1 MLAVTAVSPASATT
15 PAAAPATNPRD
26 SRPAA
31 WQCFAEADE
40 LAHAIQGTQLRITP
54 KGRADSAWAL
64 LPLALERGF
73 VQFADE
79 PCGTLT
85 YGTVSRDIAGFGV
98 ALTAAGNFRMNGYPV
113 SGNVFALFGPGAAQ
127 FGSSSGPSRWAAVS
141 FAPIDLG
148 AALGAVRGG
157 DSPALGTVF
166 RPILAAPAIAA
177 AAVELL
183 FSALRTAE
191 RDPDALAV
199 PGARAS
205 LERAL
210 LDTFARAVASADPH
224 ATADRAKLP
233 ATRLVRQCEE
243 YLETHLHTP
252 VYVADLCA
260 LTGASERTLRNAFHT
275 VYGLGPTRYLVQRRL
290 AAARRALRS
299 AQPGDTV
306 TSIATRNGLWDLGR
320 FAADY
325 RALYGEPPS
334 ATLRA
339 ARTGSLAA

>member
-1 MLAVTAVSPASATT
+1 MLSVTS
-15 PAAAPATNPRD
+15 AAPATSIVSPSPNVRE
-26 SRPAA
+26 SRPGA
-31 WQCFAEADE
+31 WQCFDEADE
-40 LAHAIQGTQLRITP
+40 LALAIRGTQLRITP
-54 KGRADSAWAL
+54 KGRATGAWAL

-79 PCGTLT
+79 PCGSLT
-85 YGTVSRDIAGFGV
+85 FGTVSRDIAGFGI
-98 ALTAAGNFRMNGYPV
+98 ALAASGNYRMNGYPV

-127 FGSSSGPSRWAAVS
+127 FCSSSGPSRWAAVS

-148 AALGAVRGG
+148 AALGAVRGS
-157 DSPALGTVF
+157 DPPALGTVF

-177 AAVELL
+177 AAVDLL
-183 FSALRTAE
+183 FSALKSAE
-191 RDPDALAV
+191 RDPEALAA
-199 PGARAS
+199 PGARSS

-224 ATADRAKLP
+224 AIADRAKLP
-233 ATRLVRQCEE
+233 ATRLVRQCED

-290 AAARRALRS
+290 AAARRALRN

-339 ARTGSLAA
+339 ARAGTLAA

>member
-1 MLAVTAVSPASATT
+1 MLAVSAMPTAVASTTPSATV
-15 PAAAPATNPRD
+15 AAPP
-26 SRPAA
+26 SRPTG

-40 LAHAIQGTQLRITP
+40 LAQAIRGTQLRITP
-54 KGRADSAWAL
+54 KGRASAPWAL

-79 PCGTLT
+79 PCGSLT

-98 ALTAAGNFRMNGYPV
+98 ALNASGAYRMNGFPV
-113 SGNVFALFGPGAAQ
+113 AGNVFALFGPGAAQ

-157 DSPALGTVF
+157 ESPTLGTVF
-166 RPILAAPAIAA
+166 RPVLAAPAIAA
-177 AAVELL
+177 AAVDLL
-183 FSALRTAE
+183 FSAMKTAE
-191 RDPDALAV
+191 RDPDALAA

-224 ATADRAKLP
+224 AIADRAKLP
-233 ATRLVRQCEE
+233 ATRLVRQCED
-243 YLETHLHTP
+243 YLESHLHTP

-290 AAARRALRS
+290 AAARRALRH

-339 ARTGSLAA
+339 ARTGTLAA

>member
-1 MLAVTAVSPASATT
+1 MLAVSAAPTSV
-15 PAAAPATNPRD
+15 AAPAASPTVSAASAR
-26 SRPAA
+26 SGA
-31 WQCFAEADE
+31 WQCYAEADE
-40 LAHAIQGTQLRITP
+40 FGQAIHGTQLRITP
-54 KGRADSAWAL
+54 KARASGPWAL

-73 VQFADE
+73 VQFGDE
-79 PCGTLT
+79 PAASLT
-85 YGTVSRDIAGFGV
+85 FGTVSRDIAGFGV
-98 ALTAAGNFRMNGYPV
+98 ALNAVGACRMNGFQV
-113 SGNVFALFGPGAAQ
+113 AGNVFALFGPGAAQ
-127 FGSSSGPSRWAAVS
+127 FGSSSGPTRWATVS

-157 DSPALGTVF
+157 ESPALGTVF
-166 RPILAAPAIAA
+166 RPVLAAPAIAS

-191 RDPDALAV
+191 RDPDALAA

-205 LERAL
+205 LERSL

-224 ATADRAKLP
+224 AIADRAKLP
-233 ATRLVRQCEE
+233 ATRLVRQCED

-290 AAARRALRS
+290 AAARRALRH

-325 RALYGEPPS
+325 RTLYGEPPS

-339 ARTGSLAA
+339 ARGGTLAA